1 MRLNKKL
8 FDDASK
14 SKPSCFKKLF
24 ETEILIMSTKVIF
37 KIATASAFAFGLLF
51 IAAFTPADSTPETS
65 IRIAQQSEPTV
76 VDPLVKPA
84 AAETDFAATPLKK
97 HRRSKVRTA
106 VYETSTIPIE
116 TDGVIRDSKI
126 QLCQGIGCG
135 CQGDCNCGGVVT
147 AGHVGSPDFGYSA
160 GPVGGYVGGGYGGA
174 RAENLPSK
182 TFKAVNG
189 LDGFPRES
197 RWARAQGQPWE
208 QFGYGEYIGPF
219 RTPHVPDYRLRIGD
233 QLEFVYLLTRRR
245 SSEPYRLGVGDT
257 IRIQSGSSDASLNQ
271 PTIQIM
277 NDGTV
282 SLPLVG
288 LIRVAGKTIENIQRE
303 LNDRYSD
310 FVKNP
315 EIVVQVLEG
324 NTSLEDLRDAV
335 DARAGNGGQA
345 RLATVAPDGTVQLPK
360 IGSVPAI
367 GLTLEEI
374 EREVNARY
382 RLYVGGIEVTP
393 ILLQRAARFIY
404 VVGEVGQPGRI
415 ELTGPTSAMQA
426 LALAGGFNDGGNL
439 RQMVVFRRDANWQ
452 LIATRLDLAA
462 PLFGRS
468 PNPSDEIWLRDSDI
482 VLIPKKPIQRFSE
495 AVNQYLSSTI
505 YAIFPQQGV
514 AFNFDGFTSL

>member
-1 MRLNKKL
+1 
-8 FDDASK
+8 
-14 SKPSCFKKLF
+14 
-24 ETEILIMSTKVIF
+24 MSTKVIF
-37 KIATASAFAFGLLF
+37 KIAAASAFAFGLLF
-51 IAAFTPADSTPETS
+51 IAAFAPTDSTPKTS
-65 IRIAQQSEPTV
+65 IRIATPNESVV
-76 VDPLVKPA
+76 VDQQVKPA
-84 AAETDFAATPLKK
+84 TAETDIAATPLKK
-97 HRRSKVRTA
+97 YRKSKVRTA
-106 VYETSTIPIE
+106 VYETASDPLKSN
-116 TDGVIRDSKI
+116 GVIRDSQV
-126 QLCQGIGCG
+126 QLCQGIECG
-135 CQGDCNCGGVVT
+135 CRGACSCGAVATGY
-147 AGHVGSPDFGYSA
+147 AVGPDLGYQA
-160 GPVGGYVGGGYGGA
+160 APAGGYVDGGYGGGYA
-174 RAENLPSK
+174 GGYGTRSENLPSK

-189 LDGFPRES
+189 MDGFPRES

-271 PTIQIM
+271 PLLEILE
-277 NDGTV
+277 DGTV
-282 SLPLVG
+282 SLPLIG

-315 EIVVQVLEG
+315 EIVVQVLQG
-324 NTSLEDLRDAV
+324 NTALQDLRDSV
-335 DARAGNGGQA
+335 DARAGNGGQS
-345 RLATVAPDGTVQLPK
+345 RQATVSPDGTVQLPK

-382 RLYVGGIEVTP
+382 RLYFGGIEVTP
-393 ILLQRAARFIY
+393 ILLQRAQRFIY
-404 VVGEVGQPGRI
+404 VLGEVPQPGRI

-426 LALAGGFNDGGNL
+426 LALAGGFNPGGNL

-482 VLIPKKPIQRFSE
+482 ILIPKKPIQRFSE
-495 AVNQYLSSTI
+495 AVNQYLSTAI

-514 AFNFDGFTSL
+514 AFNFDGFQSL